1 MVDESETLPLL
12 QGDVASRSG
21 RRATR
26 RVLAAA
32 AATLVALSALYYS
45 ATVPRAARPAAF
57 PSKTNWTEVAI
68 EKNREDEKRGAP
80 LAGTSGLYGWTCK
93 DCDALVVV
101 RLPGREPILQG
112 HVDGLEVDVP
122 RHRAHEQGRMPP
134 VRDLQPRV
142 GRGESDS
149 GRHRHVTDGRRV
161 HGGPQSLRLDSTVR
175 SPHAHHHQFT

>member
-1 MVDESETLPLL
+1 MVLDESETLPLL
-12 QGDVASRSG
+12 QGELASRSG

-32 AATLVALSALYYS
+32 AATLVALSVLYS

-93 DCDALVVV
+93 DCSAGTLWWSCDCQDKNQNYRGTSTVWKWTCQGTELTNKDGCLQCETYSPAWGAVS
-101 RLPGREPILQG
+101 PILAG
-112 HVDGLEVDVP
+112 IAMSPTGDVCMAVP
-122 RHRAHEQGRMPP
+122 NPFDWTQ
-134 VRDLQPRV
+134 Q
-142 GRGESDS
+142 
-149 GRHRHVTDGRRV
+149 
-161 HGGPQSLRLDSTVR
+161 
-175 SPHAHHHQFT
+175 

>member
-1 MVDESETLPLL
+1 MVLDESETLPLL
-12 QGDVASRSG
+12 QGELASRSG

-32 AATLVALSALYYS
+32 AATLVALSALYS

-93 DCDALVVV
+93 DCSAGTLWWSTTRVK
-101 RLPGREPILQG
+101 IK
-112 HVDGLEVDVP
+112 
-122 RHRAHEQGRMPP
+122 HRAGCT
-134 VRDLQPRV
+134 
-142 GRGESDS
+142 
-149 GRHRHVTDGRRV
+149 HRNIIN
-161 HGGPQSLRLDSTVR
+161 
-175 SPHAHHHQFT
+175 